1 RAWSSSHSSCVHL
14 CAGTAGQG
22 KEDVVEVRGV
32 HRELL
37 DLDRVRIELV
47 EQASYRFRPTVAG
60 DAEGQV
66 LLAVPARV
74 GQDPHRGVEFE
85 VTGEPEP
92 DVTARDLA
100 LELAGSA
107 VRDHAALVEHR
118 DPVREPVGLVEVLG
132 GQEDGDAVG
141 HQPADDVPH
150 GAAAA
155 RVESGRRLVQED
167 DPRVADQGHRQVEL
181 PAHATGVGRDQLLRR
196 LRQVEPL
203 QQSGDDAA
211 ALVRAEAREIRHQLE
226 VLPTGQQLVHG
237 RELTGDADD
246 RAYRLGLGHDVVPG
260 DGYRPAVGFRQRGQ
274 HV

>member
-1 RAWSSSHSSCVHL
+1 MITIGNRIAL
-14 CAGTAGQG
+14 NTATGFRVVCLTLRPSM
-22 KEDVVEVRGV
+22 VVEFRGV

-107 VRDHAALVEHR
+107 V
-118 DPVREPVGLVEVLG
+118 
-132 GQEDGDAVG
+132 
-141 HQPADDVPH
+141 
-150 GAAAA
+150 
-155 RVESGRRLVQED
+155 
-167 DPRVADQGHRQVEL
+167 
-181 PAHATGVGRDQLLRR
+181 
-196 LRQVEPL
+196 
-203 QQSGDDAA
+203 
-211 ALVRAEAREIRHQLE
+211 
-226 VLPTGQQLVHG
+226 
-237 RELTGDADD
+237 
-246 RAYRLGLGHDVVPG
+246 
-260 DGYRPAVGFRQRGQ
+260 
-274 HV
+274 